1 MGTRI
6 GQIEGARVC
15 IEALGDEF
23 NDIAQGLIETVRS
36 RYDLRNIGQ
45 KRDAV
50 RNGGSPAGG
59 CPSSDA
65 AMLPKSEVVQETG
78 KPYSMSRGARSS
90 TGDAG
95 EIRMTTG

>member
-1 MGTRI
+1 LGARI
-6 GQIEGARVC
+6 GQIKGARVC

-23 NDIAQGLIETVRS
+23 DDIAQGLIETVRS
-36 RYDLRNIGQ
+36 RYDLGNIGQ

-78 KPYSMSRGARSS
+78 KPSSMSRGTRSS
-90 TGDAG
+90 TDDAG